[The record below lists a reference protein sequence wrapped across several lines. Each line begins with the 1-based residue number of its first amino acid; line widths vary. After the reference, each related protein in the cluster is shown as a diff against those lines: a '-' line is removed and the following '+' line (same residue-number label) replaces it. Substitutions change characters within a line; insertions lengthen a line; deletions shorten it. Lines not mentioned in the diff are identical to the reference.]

1 MGLLKGSL
9 TPHERARLVELQD
22 MLIERFVAHK
32 VAVTDGRQG
41 RIKELESEIDKILRE
56 KAEIEKWAVLGSA

>member
-1 MGLLKGSL
+1 MGQLKGSL
-9 TPHERARLVELQD
+9 TPDERARLVELQD

-32 VAVTDGRQG
+32 VAVTSGRQS
-41 RIKELESEIDKILRE
+41 RVKVLESEIDEILRE